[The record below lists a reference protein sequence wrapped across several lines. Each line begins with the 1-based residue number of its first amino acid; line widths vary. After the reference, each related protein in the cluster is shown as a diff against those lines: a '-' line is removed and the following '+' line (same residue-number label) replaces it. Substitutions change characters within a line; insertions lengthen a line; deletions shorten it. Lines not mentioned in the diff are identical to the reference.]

1 MKFPLSTSVATVRSA
16 PLLLIDL
23 ETEEGITGRTYLF
36 CYRPSVPRA
45 IDVVLRDAVSVV
57 KGEPVAPLDI
67 GAKLARRFALVG
79 VASVVRMAL
88 SGLDVALWDALAIAA
103 GLPLAT
109 FLGAKPKPIPAYNS
123 SGLGLMSPE
132 AAADE
137 AEKLLA
143 GGFLSVKLRLGNP
156 NLEQDLAVTR
166 AVRKRLPDVVELPVD
181 YNQALTVAEA
191 IRRGRALEG
200 EGVARLEEPI
210 RHDDYAGN
218 AAVARALA
226 LPVQIGENF
235 NGPQAMIEA
244 LAARAG
250 DYVMPD
256 AARIGRRERL
266 DPGGRHRCSA
276 RHRDVVASAAR
287 DQCAPARCDPDLPLP
302 GVCRLGRHDP
312 RRAAADSGWP
322 RTRSGPSGHRTHVE
336 IGSREGPVA
345 GPLICHLASAAPI
358 KPPFQIRTR
367 EDRARRPCRSP
378 AAPQGLSGI
387 WIPNR
392 KTPTHHIGL
401 RCSIRGKSGRG
412 RTGGEP

>member
-166 AVRKRLPDVVELPVD
+166 AVRKRLPDAVELPVD

-200 EGVARLEEPI
+200 EGVAWLEEPI

-226 LPVQIGENF
+226 VPVQIGENF

-244 LAARAG
+244 LAARAC

-256 AARIGRRERL
+256 AARIG
-266 DPGGRHRCSA
+266 GVSGWIQ
-276 RHRDVVASAAR
+276 AA
-287 DQCAPARCDPDLPLP
+287 
-302 GVCRLGRHDP
+302 GI
-312 RRAAADSGWP
+312 AAAHGIEMS
-322 RTRSGPSGHRTHVE
+322 S
-336 IGSREGPVA
+336 
-345 GPLICHLASAAPI
+345 HLLPETSVHLLAA
-358 KPPFQIRTR
+358 
-367 EDRARRPCRSP
+367 
-378 AAPQGLSGI
+378 
-387 WIPNR
+387 
-392 KTPTHHIGL
+392 TPTCHYLEYVDWADAILEEPLQIQDGLARVPDRPGIGL
-401 RCSIRGKSGRG
+401 TWRSEAVKALSLDR
-412 RTGGEP
+412 